1 MEIFLIVSSQGKG
14 RITKNEGKETMNEQA
29 TIVEAKLSLKS
40 SGKKKSKNLN
50 PSCRKETM
58 KEDATIVQAK
68 HPPSGFPS
76 LIIIGFC

>member
-1 MEIFLIVSSQGKG
+1 MLAHL
-14 RITKNEGKETMNEQA
+14 KNSEGKEIVKEQA
-29 TIVEAKLSLKS
+29 TIVEAKQSLKS
-40 SGKKKSKNLN
+40 SVQKKSKNLN